1 MEGGRPL
8 FCAQMDDQDLLAMNY
23 LFFENKK
30 WDFPNSCN
38 QATMEEYV
46 RAGWAWIHICEMQK
60 NEGGE

>member
-1 MEGGRPL
+1 
-8 FCAQMDDQDLLAMNY
+8 MNY

-46 RAGWAWIHICEMQK
+46 RAGGAWICICERQE